1 MPQPVHAAAREP
13 PRHARGDR
21 MQGLM
26 HYDAWRAAASGCRS
40 AMCGWLPKR
49 ARCCKWRPYG
59 TLSTSEHLCLA
70 ATTGCGALNDS
81 VEHKVGWFF
90 VTTRSN
96 AFRCALMHLVHCGPA
111 MCSFGTLCMCG
122 CQCARAIPILK
133 AGADILTPWRLTHT
147 LTAAFR
153 RHNLTDPP
161 WAGPPTRVRG
171 GNRRPWCTEHGRDV
185 SRVERGHSRVRCSHT
200 S

>member
-40 AMCGWLPKR
+40 AMRGWLPKR

-70 ATTGCGALNDS
+70 VTTGCGALN
-81 VEHKVGWFF
+81 EHKVGWFF

-122 CQCARAIPILK
+122 CQCARALPILK
-133 AGADILTPWRLTHT
+133 TSPDIRTPWRLACNVLSQFWGSHLTH
-147 LTAAFR
+147 
-153 RHNLTDPP
+153 PP
-161 WAGPPTRVRG
+161 WAGTPNSIALARYMI
-171 GNRRPWCTEHGRDV
+171 
-185 SRVERGHSRVRCSHT
+185 
-200 S
+200 